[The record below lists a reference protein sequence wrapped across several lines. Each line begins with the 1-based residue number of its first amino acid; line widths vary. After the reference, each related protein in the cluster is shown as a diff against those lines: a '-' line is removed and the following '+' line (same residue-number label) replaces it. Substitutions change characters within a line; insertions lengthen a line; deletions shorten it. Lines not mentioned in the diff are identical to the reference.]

1 MGWEVEWPTSDNN
14 LLMLPIFPIPRVAA
28 EKFDA
33 KLVIG
38 AKTGRVF
45 GQKIGLRVNN
55 RVSNRVSIFFAPHE
69 TRSGTGQE
77 NDNPCPPPIKKINK

>member
-55 RVSNRVSIFFAPHE
+55 RVSNRVRIFFLPRTKPDRARGRKMT
-69 TRSGTGQE
+69 TRA
-77 NDNPCPPPIKKINK
+77 PPPKKNK